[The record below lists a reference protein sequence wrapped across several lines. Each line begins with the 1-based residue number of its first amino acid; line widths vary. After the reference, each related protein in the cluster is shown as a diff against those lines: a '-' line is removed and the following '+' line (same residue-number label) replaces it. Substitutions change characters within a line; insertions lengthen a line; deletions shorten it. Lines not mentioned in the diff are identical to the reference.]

1 MMDGGTIVQASPAQ
15 PLATIQSDLGMWSTD
30 MVKERERFS
39 YWREAVTSKVFG
51 ISIDAAP
58 ESFSAWITGRAS
70 GPFRFAMSES
80 TGYAIARGRRE
91 IDNAPS
97 DHCSIYLQLSGQTVS
112 EREGE
117 TAIFTPND
125 IGIYDGRR
133 SFRAWHSGCRAIAV
147 LPRAMIDQRAPWL
160 QRDPCRRLSAGS
172 PFADLIRSYVIK
184 LNAADSTLSEAAI
197 NVLTDNLCNVIA
209 LATAEGIE
217 SSRLPSDVQI
227 EAMLTFCRQN
237 LHKSELSPQLVAD
250 RLGIS
255 LRTLHSRFRQ
265 IGQSFGRWVLENR
278 LEACG
283 AALRDRNQRDL
294 KISEIAYRWG
304 FNDLSY
310 FNKAFRTRFDRKPSD
325 WRGAP

>member
-1 MMDGGTIVQASPAQ
+1 MMDGATTTQASHAAPPASTQ
-15 PLATIQSDLGMWSTD
+15 PELGTWSTE

-39 YWREAVTSKVFG
+39 YWREAVTSKVYG
-51 ISIDAAP
+51 ISIDAAS

-80 TGYAIARGRRE
+80 TGYAIARSRRE
-91 IDNAPS
+91 IENGPS
-97 DHCSIYLQLSGQTVS
+97 DLCSIYLQLSGQTVS
-112 EREGE
+112 ERGGE

-125 IGIYDGRR
+125 IGIFDGRQ
-133 SFRAWHSGCRAIAV
+133 SFRAWKSGCRAIAV

-160 QRDPCRRLSAGS
+160 QRQPCRRLSAGS
-172 PFADLIRSYVIK
+172 PFADLIRSYVLK
-184 LNAADSTLSEAAI
+184 LNAADSTLNDAAI
-197 NVLTDNLCNVIA
+197 SVLADNLCNVIA
-209 LATAEGIE
+209 LATAEAGE
-217 SSRLPSDVQI
+217 TGRLPADVQI
-227 EAMLTFCRQN
+227 EAMLLFCRQN

-255 LRTLHSRFRQ
+255 LRTLHSRFQQ

-278 LEACG
+278 LEACS
-283 AALRDRNQRDL
+283 AALRDRNQRDM

-310 FNKAFRTRFDRKPSD
+310 FNKAFRARYDRKPRE
-325 WRGAP
+325 WRSES